1 MATKSIDIKCPEC
14 GAVGSFEIWNSIDL
28 EENPPLEEKA
38 RSGSLFRY
46 ACPECGII
54 TKVAYP
60 TLIHDSAHKRMLYLA
75 TDREMFEGIVRQYAY
90 GGSSAAGGLLEGD
103 YMVRAVRTVPE
114 LSELMRIIHAQLD
127 DRVIALMKLFVFQE
141 VTDNNPGY
149 EFDNLFFMDRDE
161 SENEYFFELQYHGE
175 TVGQI
180 GFDRKAYDN
189 MQKMFSEAIEEHGK
203 GTVVI
208 DARWAGEVFEDY
220 GKKHPNE

>member
-75 TDREMFEGIVRQYAY
+75 TDREMFESIVRQYAY

-149 EFDNLFFMDRDE
+149 EFDNLFFMDRM
-161 SENEYFFELQYHGE
+161 SRKTNTSLNCSIM
-175 TVGQI
+175 VRPS
-180 GFDRKAYDN
+180 DRSDL
-189 MQKMFSEAIEEHGK
+189 
-203 GTVVI
+203 T
-208 DARWAGEVFEDY
+208 ARLMTICRRCSRKLSKSTERE
-220 GKKHPNE
+220 P

>member
-1 MATKSIDIKCPEC
+1 
-14 GAVGSFEIWNSIDL
+14 
-28 EENPPLEEKA
+28 
-38 RSGSLFRY
+38 
-46 ACPECGII
+46 
-54 TKVAYP
+54 
-60 TLIHDSAHKRMLYLA
+60 
-75 TDREMFEGIVRQYAY
+75 
-90 GGSSAAGGLLEGD
+90 
-103 YMVRAVRTVPE
+103 
-114 LSELMRIIHAQLD
+114 
-127 DRVIALMKLFVFQE
+127 MKLFVFQE
-141 VTDNNPGY
+141 VTDNNPDY

-220 GKKHPNE
+220 GRKHPNE